1 MPNRKLKASPR
12 YLAVEILTRV
22 FKQGSYSNLALNQ
35 TITKYQLDKRDAH
48 LLTTLVYGVIQRQ
61 LTLRYWLKPF
71 IKKPAKL
78 EAWVEVLFLVAI
90 YQLEYLDKIPKRA
103 VFNES
108 IEIAKVRGHEGVRR
122 FVTGVLHEIERQGL
136 RSTALIADETERL
149 SIEASCPLWLVEKL
163 IGEVGL
169 VKARS
174 ILASINQAPEQ
185 TVRVNTKLV
194 SPTQAR
200 EKLQAEGFEVA
211 TSPVT
216 PLALRVSGGF
226 VPASHTFKAGE
237 VIVQDESAMLAVE
250 SMAIAGPEQVLDAC
264 AAPGGKTTQIAM
276 GLTTGTVVALDIH
289 KHKVKLI
296 AENAKRAQVSNLVTP
311 QQLDARMVATEFKEG
326 QFDKVLVDAPCSGL
340 GLLRRKP
347 EIKYSKSEE
356 DSQNLSKIQLAI
368 LDAVAASVKEGG
380 YLTYSTCTIL
390 SQENQRVVT
399 AFLAKHPEFEQ
410 VKTKTAYNLK
420 ADRQELGLTIYP
432 DDYLSDGFFIANLQK
447 KKLGDG

>member
-136 RSTALIADETERL
+136 RSTALIANETERL
-149 SIEASCPLWLVEKL
+149 SVEASCPLWLVEKL

-169 VKARS
+169 VKARR
-174 ILASINQAPEQ
+174 L
-185 TVRVNTKLV
+185 
-194 SPTQAR
+194 
-200 EKLQAEGFEVA
+200 
-211 TSPVT
+211 
-216 PLALRVSGGF
+216 
-226 VPASHTFKAGE
+226 
-237 VIVQDESAMLAVE
+237 
-250 SMAIAGPEQVLDAC
+250 
-264 AAPGGKTTQIAM
+264 
-276 GLTTGTVVALDIH
+276 
-289 KHKVKLI
+289 
-296 AENAKRAQVSNLVTP
+296 
-311 QQLDARMVATEFKEG
+311 
-326 QFDKVLVDAPCSGL
+326 
-340 GLLRRKP
+340 
-347 EIKYSKSEE
+347 
-356 DSQNLSKIQLAI
+356 
-368 LDAVAASVKEGG
+368 
-380 YLTYSTCTIL
+380 
-390 SQENQRVVT
+390 
-399 AFLAKHPEFEQ
+399 
-410 VKTKTAYNLK
+410 
-420 ADRQELGLTIYP
+420 
-432 DDYLSDGFFIANLQK
+432 
-447 KKLGDG
+447 